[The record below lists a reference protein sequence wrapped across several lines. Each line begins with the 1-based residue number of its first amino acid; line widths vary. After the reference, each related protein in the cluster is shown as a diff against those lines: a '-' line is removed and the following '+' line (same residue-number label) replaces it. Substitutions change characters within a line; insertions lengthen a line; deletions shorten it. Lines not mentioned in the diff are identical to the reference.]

1 MADDH
6 PFGHPEN
13 DARHGANGGRGAF
26 RRSPLAK
33 LLALGVV
40 VVLVVGGVLSWRYF
54 SVRESTDDAQVD
66 GHIYPVSA
74 RVGGTVVKVLVDDN
88 QYVAAGT
95 VLVELD
101 TNDYRVALDRARAD
115 LAESAATLRVSQTQ
129 VPITSAT
136 SESRLSAAQA
146 GVGVASAGVSA
157 AEKGVDAARAHLVAA
172 EAKVRENR
180 ANSERAARDLER
192 MKALVAKEE
201 ISRQQYDA
209 AVAAAESFRAQVD
222 SAEAQVKE
230 AQGGV
235 QVAESQLGQQKA
247 MLERARAEMDATR
260 TGPGTGRRQPGSR
273 RIVSRQ
279 GPTVASRRRAG
290 HAQPAIHNHTST
302 RQRRGEPAERRGR
315 AGHTAGPAIARRR
328 PARRHLD
335 HGEFQRR
342 PAPEDASGAASDRLG
357 RRVSGPKIRRARRQH
372 RRRDGRSLQPAA
384 ARERHRELREGGA
397 AGAGEDCARQRA
409 RITTTCCGRA
419 CRLSRR
425 CARTRRE
432 VCFES

>member
-1 MADDH
+1 MADEH
-6 PFGHPEN
+6 PFGQPEN
-13 DARHGANGGRGAF
+13 DARPGANGGRGAF

-33 LLALGVV
+33 LLALGVA
-40 VVLVVGGVLSWRYF
+40 VVLVVGGVLTWRYL

-88 QYVAAGT
+88 QYVEAGT

-260 TGPGTGRRQPGSR
+260 TAPQQIAASRAHAESSAAKVQQLQAAVEQATLNQQYTTIRAPVSGVVSQRSVEAGQVIQPGQPLLAVVPLDDIWITANFKENQLRKMRPGQPATVSVDAYSGRKYEGRVESIAAGTGSRFSLLPPENATGNYVKVVQRVPVKIVLDKGQNQDHLLRPGMS
-273 RIVSRQ
+273 VV
-279 GPTVASRRRAG
+279 PTV
-290 HAQPAIHNHTST
+290 
-302 RQRRGEPAERRGR
+302 
-315 AGHTAGPAIARRR
+315 
-328 PARRHLD
+328 
-335 HGEFQRR
+335 
-342 PAPEDASGAASDRLG
+342 
-357 RRVSGPKIRRARRQH
+357 
-372 RRRDGRSLQPAA
+372 
-384 ARERHRELREGGA
+384 
-397 AGAGEDCARQRA
+397 
-409 RITTTCCGRA
+409 
-419 CRLSRR
+419 
-425 CARTRRE
+425 RTN
-432 VCFES
+432 